1 MNSSTD
7 PPDQAGPKNADH
19 PNLDAQVYDELRRLA
34 ASYLNY
40 ERPGHTLRPTG
51 LVHEAYL
58 KLAGQNAEIAGRT
71 HFFALAAQA
80 MRRILVDHART
91 RNRVKRGGGLNR
103 ISFDDALVV
112 NLENEGDLLA
122 VDEAL
127 SRLAELD
134 PRQAQ
139 IVEMRFFGGMTV
151 EEVAEALGLSRRTV
165 EREWTMA
172 RAWLR
177 QQLSEDDQSDS

>member
-7 PPDQAGPKNADH
+7 PPGKAGHENSARKD
-19 PNLDAQVYDELRRLA
+19 LDAQVYEELRRLA
-34 ASYLNY
+34 ASYLNH
-40 ERPGHTLRPTG
+40 EKPGHTLRPTG

-58 KLAGQNAEIAGRT
+58 KLANQNAEIAGRT

-80 MRRILVDHART
+80 MRRILVDHARK

-112 NLENEGDLLA
+112 NLENEGELLA

-127 SRLAELD
+127 GRLTELD
-134 PRQAQ
+134 ARQAK

-151 EEVAEALGLSRRTV
+151 EEVADALGLSRRTV

-177 QQLSEDDQSDS
+177 QQLGEDDQRDS